1 MAPWHY
7 TMRSGFS
14 ANGQNLHP
22 SEADPEEGIRFTN
35 LEDAQSGAEQAMVR
49 RLRWDYNPDIQ
60 TWTAV
65 VGDGRVVE
73 ICQGTTASIR
83 LSVDSMP

>member
-35 LEDAQSGAEQAMVR
+35 LEDAQSGA
-49 RLRWDYNPDIQ
+49 DNPDIQ